1 MSAQHTIPGSQL
13 TQVHT
18 REVLIVMK
26 NDYHHNK
33 YDEEWWSFHD
43 NKYDEVWLWRLMLME
58 ELPSNPGEVWGDQ
71 GWRLAP
77 GRADSVSNIMVMI
90 IMIRGLSWA
99 SW

>member
-1 MSAQHTIPGSQL
+1 M
-13 TQVHT
+13 
-18 REVLIVMK
+18 MK
-26 NDYHHNK
+26 NDDHFMIINMMK
-33 YDEEWWSFHD
+33 HD
-43 NKYDEVWLWRLMLME
+43 DEVWIWRLMLME

-77 GRADSVSNIMVMI
+77 GRADSVSNKMVMI

>member
-1 MSAQHTIPGSQL
+1 MM
-13 TQVHT
+13 
-18 REVLIVMK
+18 MK
-26 NDYHHNK
+26 NDDHFMIINMMK
-33 YDEEWWSFHD
+33 HD
-43 NKYDEVWLWRLMLME
+43 DEVWIWRLMLME

-90 IMIRGLSWA
+90 IMIRGLSWT

>member
-1 MSAQHTIPGSQL
+1 MM
-13 TQVHT
+13 
-18 REVLIVMK
+18 MK
-26 NDYHHNK
+26 NDDHFMIINMMK
-33 YDEEWWSFHD
+33 HD
-43 NKYDEVWLWRLMLME
+43 DEVWIWRLMLME

>member
-1 MSAQHTIPGSQL
+1 M
-13 TQVHT
+13 
-18 REVLIVMK
+18 MK
-26 NDYHHNK
+26 NGDHFMIINMMK
-33 YDEEWWSFHD
+33 YD
-43 NKYDEVWLWRLMLME
+43 DEVWIWRLMLME

-90 IMIRGLSWA
+90 IMIRGLSWT